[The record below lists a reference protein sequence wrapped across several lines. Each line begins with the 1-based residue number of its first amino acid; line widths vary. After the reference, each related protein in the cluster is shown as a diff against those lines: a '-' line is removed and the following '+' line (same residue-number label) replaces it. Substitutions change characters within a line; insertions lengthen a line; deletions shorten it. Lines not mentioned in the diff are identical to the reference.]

1 MDTLELQG
9 EEKLIE
15 VSHLLKTLRSDLDQK
30 ALQTSQLIETLQK
43 LRVHGRKP
51 ENADPIYEKEVRK
64 QMVLGAH
71 VTALT
76 DYL

>member
-1 MDTLELQG
+1 MRRHKTPSSCTDRHNNVPFQ
-9 EEKLIE
+9 IE
-15 VSHLLKTLRSDLDQK
+15 
-30 ALQTSQLIETLQK
+30 LIETLQK